1 MFCHHFKD
9 EELISQLQWM
19 KENTSLG
26 FFINDLQRNWFAYHS
41 IKIITKSFSSSYLV
55 KNDAPLSV
63 ARGFYKN
70 EWIQL
75 LEQADITNYSVKW
88 KWAFRY
94 LIISRH
100 AI

>member
-1 MFCHHFKD
+1 MQQNC
-9 EELISQLQWM
+9 
-19 KENTSLG
+19 TLG

-41 IKIITKSFSSSYLV
+41 IKIITRFFSSSYLV

-63 ARGFYKN
+63 ARGFHKDEWLQVFQKAGIKN
-70 EWIQL
+70 FNVE
-75 LEQADITNYSVKW
+75 W

-94 LIISRH
+94 LIISTNAT